1 MNAVSVINVSQLNS
15 YIKILFESD
24 NNLQNLFVSGE
35 ISNFKNHY
43 SSGHIY
49 FSLKDNKSVIKV
61 VMFSTN
67 AQKLKF
73 NLSDGMKVIVCGRVS
88 LYEVSGQYQ
97 LYAFDI
103 FLQGI
108 GELYAKFEKLKQQ
121 LLSQGFFDE
130 SLKKPIPEFPNKIGV
145 ITSKTGAVIHDIK
158 KVAERR
164 YPLCEIILYPVDV
177 QGEKASTQIVRGL
190 KYFNKSLLVDTI
202 IVGRGGGSLEE
213 LWAFNEEKVAKAV
226 FDSNIPVVS
235 AVGHETDF
243 TICDFVSDKRAS
255 TPSVAAEIAT
265 PDRFALEI
273 TLNNLKERLIKSF
286 QRQLSEYS
294 EYLKISEV
302 NLEKYSPRSFLEYS
316 LKTLESLEKHL
327 ICSLKA
333 KLSKKVYE
341 YSLIKKKLE
350 SCSQESILKKGY
362 TLILKEGKFVR
373 DVKDIKDNSE
383 VEIIFQNGSIKCKL
397 IDVKYKEI

>member
-1 MNAVSVINVSQLNS
+1 MNAGSVINVSQLNA

-43 SSGHIY
+43 SSGHMY
-49 FSLKDNKSVIKV
+49 FSLKDDKSVIKV

-88 LYEVSGQYQ
+88 SYEVSGQYQ

-103 FLQGI
+103 FRQGV
-108 GELYAKFEKLKQQ
+108 GELYAKFETLKRKL
-121 LLSQGFFDE
+121 LAQGFFDE
-130 SLKKPIPEFPNKIGV
+130 SLKKPIPKFPSKIGV
-145 ITSKTGAVIHDIK
+145 ITSKTGAVIHDIE

-164 YPLCEIILYPVDV
+164 YPLCEIVLYTVDV
-177 QGEKASTQIVRGL
+177 QGEKASTQIVKGL

-213 LWAFNEEKVAKAV
+213 LWAFNEEKVARAI
-226 FDSNIPVVS
+226 FDSNIPVIS

-265 PDRFALEI
+265 PDRLTLEI
-273 TLNNLKERLIKSF
+273 TLNNLKERLVNSLQKQFSKCF
-286 QRQLSEYS
+286 
-294 EYLKISEV
+294 EYLKMAEI
-302 NLEKYSPRSFLEYS
+302 NLTKCSPSSSLEYS
-316 LKTLESLEKHL
+316 SKSLESLEKRL
-327 ICSLKA
+327 VCSLKA
-333 KLSKKVYE
+333 KLSKEVYK

-350 SCSQESILKKGY
+350 SFSRESILRKGY
-362 TLILKEGKFVR
+362 TLILKKGKVVKDVR
-373 DVKDIKDNSE
+373 DIKDNSE
-383 VEIIFQNGSIKCKL
+383 VEIILKNGSVKCKL
-397 IDVKYKEI
+397 INVKYKEI